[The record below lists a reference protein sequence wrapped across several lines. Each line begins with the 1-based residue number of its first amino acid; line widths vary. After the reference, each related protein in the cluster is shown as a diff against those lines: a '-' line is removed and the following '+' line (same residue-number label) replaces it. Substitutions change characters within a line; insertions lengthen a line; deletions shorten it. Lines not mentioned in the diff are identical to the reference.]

1 MIANDSRFSLEAE
14 QLVIGGLMSDAT
26 AWDRCGHLVKP
37 ADFCREDHRM
47 LFTAIAGL
55 VSEQKPTEPQA
66 VAERLK
72 ESGQLEA
79 AGGMDLIATIYRSTH
94 TSTNIAHYAAV
105 VSERAMYRRALA
117 AWQEG
122 GQMLQEHDKPLSER
136 IQGACNHIQDAV
148 EADASTEVPLLHTF
162 GRGWLAHHEEM
173 FNSGRK
179 MVGLPT
185 GFTAIDEITL
195 GMPDG
200 ELIVIAARPSM
211 GKSAFALNVCSNLA
225 NDGKSVFI
233 ASLEMPVSA
242 VMNRFASSVGRIE
255 YASVRAA
262 RFNETGPGLA
272 AFGAKMRDW
281 KLAVDD
287 RPKLDVNR
295 LESMLRA
302 HRRRHG
308 LHLAMVDY
316 LQLMDMGSDT
326 NRNNAVGACTRDLKN
341 LAGTLGIP
349 ILLLS
354 QLNRDLEKRAD
365 KRPIMSDLR
374 DSGSIEQDAHTL
386 MFLYRDFVYNPQT
399 QHPDITEVIIAKSRD
414 SERGLIVPLTTQL
427 NQMRFANHA
436 REWNE

>member
-1 MIANDSRFSLEAE
+1 MTANDSRYSLEAE

-26 AWDRCGHLVKP
+26 AWDRCGHLVNA
-37 ADFCREDHRM
+37 ADFCRHDHQV

-55 VSEQKPTEPQA
+55 AAEQKPTEPQA

-72 ESGQLEA
+72 ESGQLEE
-79 AGGMDLIATIYRSTH
+79 AGGQSLIATIYRNTH
-94 TSTNIAHYAAV
+94 SAANIAHYAEI
-105 VSERAMYRRALA
+105 VSERAKYRRVLA
-117 AWQEG
+117 AIQEA
-122 GQMLQEHDKPLSER
+122 GQMVQDHDKPLSDR
-136 IQGACNHIQDAV
+136 VQAACSHIQDAA
-148 EADASTEVPLLHTF
+148 EASAGSEVPLLHTY
-162 GRGWLAHHEEM
+162 GHDWLANHEEM
-173 FNSGRK
+173 FRSGRK

-185 GFTAIDEITL
+185 GFRDLDEVTL
-195 GMPDG
+195 GMPGG
-200 ELIVIAARPSM
+200 ELIVLAARPSM
-211 GKSAFALNVCSNLA
+211 GKSAFGLNICANLA
-225 NDGKSVFI
+225 NDGKSIFI

-242 VMNRFASSVGRIE
+242 VMNRFASSVGRVE

-295 LESMLRA
+295 LESLLRA

-326 NRNNAVGACTRDLKN
+326 NRNNAVSTCTRDLKN

-365 KRPIMSDLR
+365 RRPIMSDLR

-386 MFLYRDFVYNPQT
+386 LFLYRDAVYNPQT
-399 QHPDITEVIIAKSRD
+399 QNPDITEVIIAKSRD
-414 SERGLIVPLTTQL
+414 SERGLIVPMTTQL

>member
-1 MIANDSRFSLEAE
+1 MIATDSRFSLEAE
-14 QLVIGGLMSDAT
+14 QLVLGGLMADPT
-26 AWDRCGHLVKP
+26 AWDRCGHLVGP
-37 ADFCREDHRM
+37 DDFARNDHR
-47 LFTAIAGL
+47 LIFIAIAGL
-55 VSEQKPTEPQA
+55 VADKKPTEPVA

-72 ESGQLEA
+72 ESSELED
-79 AGGMDLIATIYRSTH
+79 AGGMALIGTIFGSTH
-94 TSTNIAHYAAV
+94 SAANIAHYAKV
-105 VSERAMYRRALA
+105 VSDRAMYRRALA

-122 GQMLQEHDKPLSER
+122 GQILQEQSKPLSDR
-136 IQGACNHIQDAV
+136 IQEACNHIQDAV
-148 EADASTEVPLLHTF
+148 EVDAASEVPLLYTHAKD
-162 GRGWLAHHEEM
+162 WLAEHEEM
-173 FNSGRK
+173 FRSGRK

-185 GFTAIDEITL
+185 GFSAIDDITL
-195 GMPDG
+195 GMPNG

-211 GKSAFALNVCSNLA
+211 GKSAFALNICGFNA
-225 NDGKSVFI
+225 DAGRSVFI
-233 ASLEMPVSA
+233 SSLEMPVKA
-242 VMNRFASSVGRIE
+242 VMNRFASSVGRVE

-262 RFNETGPGLA
+262 KFDETGPGLT
-272 AFGAKMRDW
+272 AFGAKMREW

-316 LQLMDMGSDT
+316 LQLMDMGNDT

-386 MFLYRDFVYNPQT
+386 MFLYRDAVYNPQT
-399 QHPDITEVIIAKSRD
+399 PHPEITEVIIAKSRD
-414 SERGLIVPLTTQL
+414 SERGIIVPLATQL
-427 NQMRFANHA
+427 NMMRFANMA
-436 REWNE
+436 RGY